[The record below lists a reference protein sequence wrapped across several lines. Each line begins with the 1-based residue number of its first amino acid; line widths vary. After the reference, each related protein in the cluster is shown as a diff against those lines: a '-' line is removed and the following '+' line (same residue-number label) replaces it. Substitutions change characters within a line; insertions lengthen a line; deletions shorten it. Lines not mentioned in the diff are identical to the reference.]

1 MLQTQPTVILDFL
14 VISHLEPIVEI
25 DELPRLC
32 VQFEG
37 DRDVGEGAGDLA
49 RTRDVQSLVLEN
61 SEFLI
66 SFTSFSMT
74 S

>member
-25 DELPRLC
+25 DELPRLS

-37 DRDVGEGAGDLA
+37 DGDVGEGAGDLA